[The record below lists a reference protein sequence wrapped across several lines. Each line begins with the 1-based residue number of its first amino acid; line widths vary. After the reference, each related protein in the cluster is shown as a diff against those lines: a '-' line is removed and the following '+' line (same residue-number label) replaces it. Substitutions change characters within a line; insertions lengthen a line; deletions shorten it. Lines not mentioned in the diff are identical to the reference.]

1 MSPKRSPSPSTG
13 NITKKLKLNK
23 HLDFQQYI
31 NFTGKHYPN
40 NVSIKTANEWN
51 NGKRK
56 KPIDIF
62 NSKYNPSKLNKDEK
76 YLVHLFKNDLR
87 IQDNT
92 SLYNLIEDA
101 KKINAKP
108 IGLYIISTKF
118 WNAHFEGAFKINF
131 IQRALK
137 SLKESL
143 LKLNIPLSVVY
154 LDDEN
159 NEYKLDDDNLKTY
172 PAWFSKL
179 INEKFQTN
187 SVYYNLNY
195 EYDEFNRDI
204 SLLSTDL
211 NIKAFHDQ
219 CIVKPMELTSGKG
232 TQYSKF
238 SPWFKK
244 WDQYLSSNPFELLHI
259 KDTNFTKWDWS
270 FLPNDDIDNLKL
282 DSHFTLDSLKELG
295 VTDSDLKEFQKFHI
309 PTEKHALKLLDEWS
323 DHITN
328 YQSHKDFPAEK
339 STSRLSPYIHQGIIS
354 TRTIVDKAT
363 KLNKNKRIGGDKGI
377 ETYIKEVAWRDFY
390 RHVMIN
396 WPYLMMFIPFNF
408 GFKDLN
414 WDNNYSKFEKWA
426 MGETGFPI
434 VDAAMKQLL
443 HTGYMNNRCRMI
455 VASFLA
461 KDLAIDW
468 RIGERWFYNHLA
480 DADLA
485 SNNGGW
491 GFSSSTG
498 LDAQPWFRIF
508 NVYTQSEK
516 FDPNGDF
523 IKKWLPQLSKLDNF
537 HEPYNEK
544 SNHEDIAKITNDY
557 PKPIVDRK
565 EAREETLERYRE
577 AS

>member
-1 MSPKRSPSPSTG
+1 MPPKRSPSPSG
-13 NITKKLKLNK
+13 NISKKLKTNK
-23 HLDFQQYI
+23 HLDFQSYV
-31 NFTGKHYPN
+31 NFTGKHYPKSI
-40 NVSIKTANEWN
+40 SIKTANEWN
-51 NGKRK
+51 NGKRP

-62 NSKYNPSKLNKDEK
+62 NSKYTPPKLNKDEK

-92 SLYNLIEDA
+92 SLYNLIQDA
-101 KKINAKP
+101 EKINAKP

-118 WNAHFEGAFKINF
+118 WNAHFESAFKINF
-131 IQRALK
+131 IQRSLK
-137 SLKESL
+137 SLKQSL
-143 LKLNIPLSVVY
+143 LKLNIPLSIIY
-154 LDDEN
+154 LDDDN
-159 NEYKLDDDNLKTY
+159 NQYKLDDEIFKNYST
-172 PAWFSKL
+172 WFTHL
-179 INEKFQTN
+179 INEKFKTN
-187 SVYYNLNY
+187 SVYFNLNY

-204 SLLSTDL
+204 SLISTNL
-211 NIKAFHDQ
+211 NINAFHDQ

-244 WDQYLSSNPFELLHI
+244 WDQYLSSNPFKILKI
-259 KDTNFTKWDWS
+259 GDTNFTKWDWS
-270 FLPNDDIDNLKL
+270 FLPNDEDNYKID
-282 DSHFTLDSLKELG
+282 SQFTLDSLKELG
-295 VTDSDLKEFQKFHI
+295 VTDTDLEQFQKFHT
-309 PTEKHALKLLDEWS
+309 PSEDHALELLDQWC
-323 DHITN
+323 DKITN
-328 YQSHKDFPAEK
+328 YQSNKDFPAQS
-339 STSRLSPYIHQGIIS
+339 STSRLSPYIHQGLIS
-354 TRTIVDKAT
+354 PRLIVEKVT
-363 KLNKNKRIGGDKGI
+363 KLNKNKRIGGNSSI
-377 ETYIKEVAWRDFY
+377 ETFIKEIAWRDFY

-408 GFKDLN
+408 GFKDLK
-414 WDNNYSKFEKWA
+414 WDNDYSKFIKWA
-426 MGETGFPI
+426 IGETGFPI
-434 VDAAMKQLL
+434 IDASMKQLL

-455 VASFLA
+455 VASFLS

-468 RIGERWFYNHLA
+468 RIGERWFYNHLI

-523 IKKWLPQLSKLDNF
+523 IKKWVPQLSDLENF
-537 HEPYNEK
+537 HQPYNEN
-544 SNHEDIAKITNDY
+544 SNYEEIAKKTNNY
-557 PKPIVDRK
+557 PKPIIDRK
-565 EAREETLERYRE
+565 EAREETLERYRD